1 MSVAVRWILAVTA
14 SVLVFFLVAAPWAF
28 LVPGGDDPWDVI
40 APVAGVAAAG
50 TLAGFGW
57 WATQGGSG
65 TVHQSAETTG
75 TGNINQVGGSQGGVG
90 GPPPAS
96 VRQKA
101 KGGGNIT
108 QVGGN
113 RS

>member
-1 MSVAVRWILAVTA
+1 MSVAVRWILAVAA
-14 SVLVFFLVAAPWAF
+14 SVLVFFLIAVPWAF

-50 TLAGFGW
+50 VLAGLGW

-65 TVHQSAETTG
+65 SVYQSAETTG
-75 TGNINQVGGSQGGVG
+75 TGDIEQIGGSRGGTA
-90 GPPPAS
+90 GPSPAS

-101 KGGGNIT
+101 KGGGNIN

>member
-1 MSVAVRWILAVTA
+1 MPTAARWVLAVVG
-14 SVLVFFLVAAPWAF
+14 SVLVFFLIAVPWAF
-28 LVPGGDDPWDVI
+28 VVPGGDDPWDLI

-50 TLAGFGW
+50 TLAGLGW
-57 WATQGGSG
+57 WATQGGAG

-75 TGNINQVGGSQGGVG
+75 TGEINQVGGSQGGTA
-90 GPPPAS
+90 GPPLTS

-101 KGGGNIT
+101 KGGGNIN

-113 RS
+113 RP